1 MDAALRHVLLPAAR
15 RIDALTGAIGRLA
28 AWLVLAACLLSIFNA
43 LMRYGAHFAQ
53 ALLLDLP
60 MLLFAGIVL
69 CGAPKALAEDSHIR
83 VDILFR
89 ALSPR
94 RRALVD
100 IFGNLVFLIPLCL
113 VMIVAGLPF
122 FLGSWRI
129 GEGALTPG
137 GLPQWPGK
145 ALVPLAF
152 ALLLLQALSQL
163 AKAVAAAR
171 GLESSA
177 APAAGPQLE
186 AAAASLRSSG
196 AP

>member
-1 MDAALRHVLLPAAR
+1 MDAALRKLLPAAR
-15 RIDALTGAIGRLA
+15 RIDALTAAIGRMA
-28 AWLVLAACLLSIFNA
+28 AWLVLAACLLSVFNA

-53 ALLLDLP
+53 PLLLDLP
-60 MLLFAGIVL
+60 MLLFAFIVL
-69 CGAPKALAEDSHIR
+69 CGAPRALAENSHIR

-100 IFGNLVFLIPLCL
+100 ILGHLLFLIPLCL
-113 VMIVAGLPF
+113 VMIIAGLPF

-145 ALVPLAF
+145 ALVPFAF
-152 ALLLLQALSQL
+152 ALLLVQALSELVKAL
-163 AKAVAAAR
+163 AVAR
-171 GLESSA
+171 GLEISSA
-177 APAAGPQLE
+177 PVSGLLHGE
-186 AAAASLRSSG
+186 DAAASLRSSG